1 MSKEL
6 SEEAE
11 DREAVDRCLFLF
23 FGLPSRI
30 AAVVNGLTLASF
42 SCGVKERLNLFCD
55 GAGDSKFWLDV
66 ENTGSEL
73 DFCSFLNL
81 DTGLVPHVASK
92 VNFLRILPG
101 VKLNEYINSK

>member
-11 DREAVDRCLFLF
+11 DREAVDCCLSLF
-23 FGLPSRI
+23 FRLPSRI

-42 SCGVKERLNLFCD
+42 SCGVNERLSLFCD

-81 DTGLVPHVASK
+81 DTGLG
-92 VNFLRILPG
+92 LRSSG
-101 VKLNEYINSK
+101 GG